1 VPAASPHAAATRR
14 WAGVAVAWS
23 LAGLAALQAQAPDA
37 DSAFRTG
44 LVALHNFEYEEA
56 QAAFAAAQRADPGL
70 ALAHWGEALT
80 YHQTLWGQ
88 EDVAAGRRAL
98 AHARA
103 ALAGKPAPAPLV
115 AAQLDA
121 AAMLFGGGDAVMR
134 RQRYADAMAAA
145 HAIDRD
151 DPDVAALYAL
161 ALLGTASRGL
171 AGGGGAT
178 HDLHV
183 PSLAGSPVQAQA
195 GAILGRVLQSHPR
208 HPGALHYLLH
218 AYDDPE
224 HAALALDAARAYA
237 TVAPQS
243 THALHMP
250 AHIFLQLGHWADAEA
265 SDRAAFAA
273 SQAWVAKRGLPA
285 AMHNFHALAWRQYEL
300 LQLGRPRE
308 AAALVGELEPV
319 VKTTGDLRL
328 LSDLASM
335 RARQVVETG
344 DWPRLARERNFANV
358 NELCAIGFA
367 AARSGNL
374 ELAELARAGLA
385 GRAAAPEE
393 GALRPA
399 IAIMERQVAALI
411 ALAGGRTAEAI
422 AILQAATT
430 SELALPAPFGL
441 PIPILPAPELL
452 GDVLLEQQRPAEA
465 LDAYSQAL
473 ARNANRTRAVLGSAR
488 AAARLGRT
496 DLARQHFEAVLAN
509 YAGADADRPELAE
522 ARAALESPAG
532 TSTPGAPA
540 RLPWMPIVVVAAG
553 IVVVLLGVIARRTAT
568 RPAVP
573 STPPP
578 SADSQRRRKPKRK

>member
-1 VPAASPHAAATRR
+1 M
-14 WAGVAVAWS
+14 AVAWAI
-23 LAGLAALQAQAPDA
+23 AGLAALQAQGPAADA
-37 DSAFRTG
+37 DRAFRSG

-70 ALAHWGEALT
+70 ALAHWGEGLT
-80 YHQTLWGQ
+80 YHQSLWGQ

-103 ALAGKPAPAPLV
+103 ALAGRPAPSPLV

-121 AAMLFGGGDAVMR
+121 AAMLFGGGDAAMR

-145 HAIDRD
+145 HAIDPD

-195 GAILGRVLQSHPR
+195 GAILGRVLQAHPR

-218 AYDDPE
+218 AYDDPA
-224 HAALALDAARAYA
+224 HAALALDAARTYA

-250 AHIFLQLGHWADAEA
+250 AHIFLQLGRWADAEA
-265 SDRAAFAA
+265 SDRAAYAA
-273 SQAWVAKRGLPA
+273 SQEWVAKRGLPL
-285 AMHNFHALAWRQYEL
+285 AMRNYHALAWRQYAL
-300 LQLGRPRE
+300 LQLGRWRE
-308 AAALVGELEPV
+308 AAELLGELEPV
-319 VKTTGDLRL
+319 VKATGDLRL
-328 LSDLASM
+328 LTDLASM
-335 RARQVVETG
+335 RSRQVVESG

-385 GRAAAPEE
+385 GRATAPEE

-411 ALAGGRTAEAI
+411 ALAGGRAAEAI
-422 AILQAATT
+422 AILQAAAQA
-430 SELALPAPFGL
+430 ELALPAPFGL
-441 PIPILPAPELL
+441 PIPLIPAPELL

-465 LDAYSQAL
+465 LNAYAQAL

-488 AAARLGRT
+488 AAARLGQA
-496 DLARQHFEAVLAN
+496 DLARRHYEAVIAN
-509 YAGADADRPELAE
+509 YAGADADRPELSE
-522 ARAALESPAG
+522 ARTVLASPG
-532 TSTPGAPA
+532 ETSTPSA
-540 RLPWMPIVVVAAG
+540 RLPWMPIVVVAA
-553 IVVVLLGVIARRTAT
+553 IAVLLLVVRARPTAAGA
-568 RPAVP
+568 PAVP

-578 SADSQRRRKPKRK
+578 SADSQRRRKQKRK